1 MKKIVFSLLMV
12 SFIFLLASCSKNV
25 ESSDKDF
32 RVDVGRTEE
41 NSQIVDYVLN
51 NVLDTY
57 SNKDNTFLLFSENG
71 YFIRYYSTKI
81 HFKSGNVLMI
91 RGTWK
96 FDGNNLTLN
105 VLDRVEMVPNDD
117 ATDYVLKYEENNYQ
131 DHFNNLEMVQVGEK
145 SYLSGSQSLRK
156 KNDIIH
162 DKLLNEIKKY
172 VSDGITDVDYELLKT
187 LDQENTNLN
196 S

>member
-1 MKKIVFSLLMV
+1 
-12 SFIFLLASCSKNV
+12 
-25 ESSDKDF
+25 
-32 RVDVGRTEE
+32 
-41 NSQIVDYVLN
+41 
-51 NVLDTY
+51 
-57 SNKDNTFLLFSENG
+57 
-71 YFIRYYSTKI
+71 
-81 HFKSGNVLMI
+81 MI